1 MLNLY
6 PTPTGSPPGT
16 PVSVHRPLWIDLD
29 RPSAEEQDWVAAEHG
44 IRIPSHAQLQEIE
57 SSSRL
62 RAQPRMLMLSVP
74 FGIQDGPSTTPLPLG
89 FVLTPELLVT
99 IRYCDIHAFP
109 DLRSRPRE
117 DQPGDSTG
125 VFAALVE
132 ALVDAAADRLEQIA
146 ARLGGVSQ
154 NVFGPSAV
162 KRRRRGL
169 NRALQPMLLEVG
181 QTGEQLSHIRETLVG
196 LTRIATFAPE
206 SAREWLPEPV
216 KLRLATVGHDL
227 ASLNDFESHL
237 SGKVQFLLDAVL
249 GFINT
254 QQNDIFKVLTI
265 VSVVG
270 VPPTLIA
277 SIYGMNFHN
286 MPEYN
291 WPWGYQYGLAMIL
304 TSTLLPILWFKWR
317 RWW

>member
-6 PTPTGSPPGT
+6 PPPPQAPPGT
-16 PVSVHRPLWIDLD
+16 PAVLQRPLWIDLD
-29 RPSAEEQDWVAAEHG
+29 RPSPEEQEWVAAEHG

-62 RAQPRMLMLSVP
+62 RAQGRMLLLSMP
-74 FGIQDGPSTTPLPLG
+74 LGIQDGPSTTPLPLG

-109 DLRSRPRE
+109 DLRSQPQRERP
-117 DQPGDSTG
+117 QDSCG
-125 VFAALVE
+125 VFAALIE
-132 ALVDAAADRLEQIA
+132 ALVDSAADRLEQIA

-154 NVFGPSAV
+154 NVFNPRAG
-162 KRRRRGL
+162 KQRGHGL
-169 NRALQPMLLEVG
+169 NRALQPLLLEVG
-181 QTGEQLSHIRETLVG
+181 QTGEQLSHIRETLLG
-196 LTRIATFAPE
+196 LSRIAAFTAE
-206 SAREWLPEPV
+206 NAREWLPAPV
-216 KLRLATVGHDL
+216 KLRLTTVAHDL
-227 ASLNDFESHL
+227 ASLSDFESHL

-286 MPEYN
+286 MPEYS
-291 WPWGYQYGLAMIL
+291 WPWGYQYGLGVIFI
-304 TSTLLPILWFKWR
+304 STLLPVLWFKWR